1 MNIVKFPV
9 TDQVKISYLKF
20 EENSRPRYLNK
31 LNQMTRFLNQNVLL
45 TCSWLEWVYVTI
57 RCVDCL
63 CFSCA
68 ICNWGDKLGS
78 SRLDKSAPV
87 SHLFFSVE
95 RIWKY

>member
-45 TCSWLEWVYVTI
+45 TCSWFGVG
-57 RCVDCL
+57 
-63 CFSCA
+63 
-68 ICNWGDKLGS
+68 ICHHKMCGLS
-78 SRLDKSAPV
+78 VLFLR
-87 SHLFFSVE
+87 HL
-95 RIWKY
+95 